1 MSWDDR
7 NQILELVEPLAS
19 RTSVDAA
26 ARERR
31 GEPARQRLGKP
42 DWVRVREPV
51 NRRWRRGST
60 RRLGSATSDAVRGR
74 VR

>member
-26 ARERR
+26 GREHR
-31 GEPARQRLGKP
+31 GEPVRQ
-42 DWVRVREPV
+42 RVREPV

-60 RRLGSATSDAVRGR
+60 RRLGSVTSDAVRGR